1 MKKLIASFVFI
12 IGFSFVLFSQK
23 ETTKSAN
30 VQHQFG
36 LNLGSLVKNLANKDL
51 SNINQETITYRYIKN
66 DIALRLSIGGF
77 YQKDFSKNASSN
89 SSINVSVIT
98 LKWGY
103 EKHQKINKR
112 WRYYYGFDLK
122 YNSLNRK
129 LTDQFTDVDKAKLSA
144 FSVNPLLG
152 YQLRLTPHLF
162 LQTEASVSFFYQVSN
177 FASFSNEPFQI
188 SQIDLGQVFSSNS
201 KGRGV
206 ELVLPN
212 ILFLVVEF

>member
-1 MKKLIASFVFI
+1 MKKLIASFIFI
-12 IGFSFVLFSQK
+12 IGFSFVLFSQE
-23 ETTKSAN
+23 ETTNSAN
-30 VQHQFG
+30 IQHQFG

-51 SNINQETITYRYIKN
+51 TNVNQETVTYRYIKD
-66 DIALRLSIGGF
+66 DIALRLGIGGF
-77 YQKDFSKNASSN
+77 YQKDFSKNVSSN
-89 SSINVSVIT
+89 SSIDINALT

-122 YNSLNRK
+122 YNSLNQ
-129 LTDQFTDVDKAKLSA
+129 DFQNA
-144 FSVNPLLG
+144 FNSGNKFKSNTFSINPLLG

-162 LQTEASVSFFYQVSN
+162 LQTEASVSFFYEVSN
-177 FASFSNEPFQI
+177 FSSFANTIDPILGEVFSN
-188 SQIDLGQVFSSNS
+188 DT